1 MPVFLFS
8 FQNWIAFSRADSRYW
23 EWCLYFGQCQRN
35 QHKSWVSTYLRRS
48 HLQTNGL
55 ELVRYSYFFTSLNI
69 LDFPILRFRDLIYE
83 FGTSTFDLFKIC
95 FWNPLFSVIKNAWFT
110 WDTCTVVW
118 ISGSL
123 WQNRLGLLLKFSL
136 TRVCQHLCYEN
147 SIRLGYR
154 LSIRK
159 AYDCAL
165 NE

>member
-23 EWCLYFGQCQRN
+23 EWCLYVGQCQRN
-35 QHKSWVSTYLRRS
+35 QHKSLVSTYLRRS

-69 LDFPILRFRDLIYE
+69 LEFPILRFRDLIYE

-123 WQNRLGLLLKFSL
+123 WQNRLGIAFEILVDSGMSTFVLRKFDSSWLPVVDKKSL
-136 TRVCQHLCYEN
+136 RLC
-147 SIRLGYR
+147 S
-154 LSIRK
+154 
-159 AYDCAL
+159 
-165 NE
+165 